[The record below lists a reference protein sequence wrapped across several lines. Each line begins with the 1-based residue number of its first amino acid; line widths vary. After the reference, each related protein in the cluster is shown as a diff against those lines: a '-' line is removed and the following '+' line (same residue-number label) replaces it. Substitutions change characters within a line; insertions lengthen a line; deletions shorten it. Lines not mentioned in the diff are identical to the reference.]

1 MTEYPSLIAVCQK
14 VAKNPPSGLDLATIA
29 ELMGMQYNTLTSEL
43 GRRGAHKFSADRLLP
58 LMDACDSDLPLIF
71 LARQRG
77 GVYIKVPQGAG
88 GEPGPLV
95 QKLAASVKEFG
106 EFAAEAAA
114 DVADG
119 DIPADQLARIQKE
132 GHEAVE
138 AIMALIN
145 LAARTN
151 EAQYGA

>member
-1 MTEYPSLIAVCQK
+1 MTEYPSLIAVCQQ
-14 VAKNPPSGLDLATIA
+14 VAKKAPSGLDMATIA
-29 ELMGMQYNTLTSEL
+29 ELMGMTYSTFTSQL
-43 GRRGAHKFSADRLLP
+43 GRHGAHKFSADLLLP
-58 LMDACDSDLPLIF
+58 LMEICDSDLPLIF

-77 GVYIKVPQGAG
+77 GVYLPVPQGAG

-95 QKLAASVKEFG
+95 EKLAASVKEFG

-119 DIPADQLARIQKE
+119 DIPADQLARIIKE

-138 AIMALIN
+138 AIMALIS
-145 LAARTN
+145 LARKTN

>member
-1 MTEYPSLIAVCQK
+1 MTEYPSLIAVCQQ
-14 VAKNPPSGLDLATIA
+14 VAKNAPSGLDLATIA
-29 ELMGMQYNTLTSEL
+29 ELMGVPYSTLTSEL
-43 GRRGAHKFSADRLLP
+43 GRHGAHKFSADRLLP
-58 LMDACDSDLPLIF
+58 LMQVCDSDLPLVF

-77 GVYIKVPQGAG
+77 GVYIKMPEGAG

-119 DIPADQLARIQKE
+119 DIPHDQLARIQKE

-145 LAARTN
+145 LARQTN

>member
-1 MTEYPSLIAVCQK
+1 MNYPSLTAVCQQM
-14 VAKNPPSGLDLATIA
+14 AKDAPSGLDMATVA
-29 ELMGMQYNTLTSEL
+29 DLLGKPYCTLTSEL
-43 GRRGAHKFSADRLLP
+43 SRQPGHKLAADLLLP
-58 LMDACDSDLPLIF
+58 LMEVCESDLPLTF

-77 GVYIKVPQGAG
+77 GVFLKVPQGSG

-95 QKLAASVKEFG
+95 EKLAASVKEFG

-119 DIPADQLARIQKE
+119 DIPRDQLHRILTE

-138 AIMALIN
+138 AIMALMS
-145 LAARTN
+145 LARKTN